1 MFKTSKLGLALVLG
15 AGLILAACSPRGESS
30 SSSKTSESAAS
41 SQETS
46 ISEDKAS
53 SAQSSS
59 SSKEESAVSSSK
71 PDSSEGTGEGLP
83 SDHGYVRLFKIENV
97 PDYVD
102 IQIVGNWGGTD
113 HWDAARDEDFF
124 LTPYSAGVDTYFFD
138 FGALASGALIQYKLV
153 AVTTDTNANNFWS
166 GEGKVPDAFP
176 KDEATE
182 NPIINVGSDDF
193 ATVIEGWSWTQWPA
207 DPEASKF
214 DLTVNL
220 ALSDFDA
227 SDYDTVAVA
236 GGFNNWNADGSGAMQ
251 AAPTGFT
258 VTISD
263 LAAQKWEFEFRLI
276 KDGAVTIYL
285 PGMGGHFEVDLQQDT
300 VLDFSGSIAG
310 GVSLAG

>member
-15 AGLILAACSPRGESS
+15 AGLILAACSPSGESS
-30 SSSKTSESAAS
+30 SSPKTSESAAS
-41 SQETS
+41 SEETS
-46 ISEDKAS
+46 ISEDKTS
-53 SAQSSS
+53 SSQSSS

-71 PDSSEGTGEGLP
+71 PDSSEGTWEDLP

-102 IQIVGNWGGTD
+102 IQIVGEWGGAT

-166 GEGKVPDAFP
+166 GEGKVPDTFP
-176 KDEATE
+176 KDEATK

-227 SDYDTVAVA
+227 SAYDTVAVA

-251 AAPTGFT
+251 ATATGFT

-263 LAAQKWEFEFRLI
+263 LAAQKWEFEFTLI
-276 KDGAVTIYL
+276 KGDKVTYL
-285 PGMGGHFEVDLQQDT
+285 PGMGTHFEVDLQKDT
-300 VLDFSGSIAG
+300 VLDYAGSIAG
-310 GVSLAG
+310 GVSLAA